1 MAQRLRTDWILFVTI
16 VVMVAVGLVVMYSA
30 SSMIAQVKFHSNT
43 YFLMRQLFWAV
54 AAFAALMYFK
64 RRDYRT
70 LKNPTWAFASL
81 GIVLMLL
88 VAVYFLDTRAHRWI
102 RLAGLSLQPSEFA
115 KPALAVFLA
124 YFVAQRSRAINSKH
138 TLLPA
143 ALAVVMLTFAVVVA
157 DLGTAVV
164 LVAMAVVVFFVAGLE
179 RRYIA
184 ILGAAAVLCAAL
196 AIAVKPYRLGRVL
209 AYVDPDE
216 KILEKLDRDG
226 KFRKYM
232 QRATAVRDP
241 GYQVRQSKL
250 AVGAGGVLGVGL
262 MQGKQKMLYLPEAHS
277 DFIYAV
283 IGEELGLWGA
293 LAVLAGFLVILWRG
307 FRLFFCVPDEF
318 GRYLALGVTA
328 AVVIQALINI
338 SVVLDLAPTKGI
350 PLPMISSGGSS
361 LLSTLASLG
370 MLLSISEHAG

>member
-43 YFLMRQLFWAV
+43 YFLARQLFWAV

-81 GIVLMLL
+81 GVVLMLL
-88 VAVYFLDTRAHRWI
+88 VAVYFLDSRAHRWI

-124 YFVAQRSRAINSKH
+124 YFVALRSRAINSKH

-143 ALAVVMLTFAVVVA
+143 ALAVVMLTLAVVVA

-179 RRYIA
+179 PRYIA
-184 ILGAAAVLCAAL
+184 ILAGAAVLCAAL

-262 MQGKQKMLYLPEAHS
+262 MQGKQKMLYLPEAHT

-283 IGEELGLWGA
+283 VGEELGLWGA
-293 LAVLAGFLVILWRG
+293 LAVLAGFLVVLWRG
-307 FRLFFCVPDEF
+307 LRLFFCVPDEF

-361 LLSTLASLG
+361 LLSTLVSLG

>member
-124 YFVAQRSRAINSKH
+124 YFVALRSRSINSKH

-196 AIAVKPYRLGRVL
+196 AVAVKPYRLGRVL

-307 FRLFFCVPDEF
+307 LRLFFRVPDEF

>member
-30 SSMIAQVKFHSNT
+30 SSLIAQVKFHSNT

-54 AAFAALMYFK
+54 LAFAALMYFK

-70 LKNPTWAFASL
+70 LKSPAWAFASL
-81 GIVLMLL
+81 GFVLMML
-88 VAVYFLDTRAHRWI
+88 VAVYFLDARAHRWI
-102 RLAGLSLQPSEFA
+102 RLFGLSLQPSEFA

-143 ALAVVMLTFAVVVA
+143 ALAVVMLTFMVVVA
-157 DLGTAVV
+157 DLGTAIV
-164 LVAMAVVVFFVAGLE
+164 LVSMAMVIFFVAGLE
-179 RRYIA
+179 PRYIA
-184 ILGAAAVLCAAL
+184 ILVGAGLLCAAA

-209 AYVDPDE
+209 AYVDPE
-216 KILEKLDRDG
+216 QKILQRFDTGG
-226 KFRKYM
+226 KFQKYM
-232 QRATAVRDP
+232 QSASAVRDP
-241 GYQVRQSKL
+241 SYQVRQSKL

-262 MQGKQKMLYLPEAHS
+262 MQGKQKMLYLPEAHT

-283 IGEELGLWGA
+283 VGEELGLWGA
-293 LAVLAGFLVILWRG
+293 LALLAGFLVILWRG
-307 FRLFFCVPDEF
+307 LRLFFRVPDEF

-328 AVVIQALINI
+328 AVVIQALINM

-370 MLLSISEHAG
+370 MLLSISEHGG

>member
-43 YFLMRQLFWAV
+43 YFLTRQLFWAV

-64 RRDYRT
+64 RRDYRS

-124 YFVAQRSRAINSKH
+124 YFVALRSRSINSKH

-143 ALAVVMLTFAVVVA
+143 ALAVVMLTLAVVVA

-164 LVAMAVVVFFVAGLE
+164 LVAMAVVVFIVAGLE
-179 RRYIA
+179 PRYIA

-307 FRLFFCVPDEF
+307 LRLFFRVPDEF

-328 AVVIQALINI
+328 GVVIQALINI

>member
-30 SSMIAQVKFHSNT
+30 SSMIAEAKFRSHT
-43 YFLMRQLFWAV
+43 YFLTRQLFWAV
-54 AAFAALMYFK
+54 LAFGALMYFK

-70 LKNPTWAFASL
+70 LRSPAWAFASL
-81 GIVLMLL
+81 GVVLMLL
-88 VAVYFLDTRAHRWI
+88 VAVYFLDARTHRWI

-124 YFVAQRSRAINSKH
+124 YFVALRSRAINSKH

-143 ALAVVMLTFAVVVA
+143 ALAVVMLTFMVVVA
-157 DLGTAVV
+157 DLGTAIV
-164 LVAMAVVVFFVAGLE
+164 LVAMAGVVFFVAGLE
-179 RRYIA
+179 PRYIA
-184 ILGAAAVLCAAL
+184 ILAGAGLLCAVA

-209 AYVDPDE
+209 AYVDPGHR
-216 KILEKLDRDG
+216 ILEKLDPSG
-226 KFRKYM
+226 KFQRYM
-232 QRATAVRDP
+232 QGATAVRDP
-241 GYQVRQSKL
+241 GYQARQSKL

-262 MQGKQKMLYLPEAHS
+262 MQGKQKMLYLPEAHA

-307 FRLFFCVPDEF
+307 LRLFFRVPDEF

-328 AVVIQALINI
+328 AVVIQALIHI
-338 SVVLDLAPTKGI
+338 SVVLDLVPTKGI

>member
-124 YFVAQRSRAINSKH
+124 YFVAQRSRSINSKH